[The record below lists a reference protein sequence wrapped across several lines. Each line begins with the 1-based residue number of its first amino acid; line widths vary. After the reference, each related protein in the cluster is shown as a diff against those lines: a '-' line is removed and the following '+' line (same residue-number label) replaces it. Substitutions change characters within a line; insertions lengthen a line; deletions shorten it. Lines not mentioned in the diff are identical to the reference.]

1 MEERRIYLLASG
13 TGYVVP
19 VNGNFATLV
28 LSGPKVHASVTA
40 FGGDANTRFQTFDDP
55 AEAAAWALSTAETH
69 VGSPNQFSSIEYWEG
84 RHCYSITVTREE
96 SGLFWTGVFP
106 MWADSDRYPDI
117 WDRRTFPTLD
127 EALAFAR
134 EWADSELEHLQT
146 LQEDLRKL
154 RSLVG
159 SGEPWTGFIV

>member
-1 MEERRIYLLASG
+1 MLASG

-19 VNGNFATLV
+19 VNGNFVTLM
-28 LSGPKVHASVTA
+28 LSGPSVHASVKA
-40 FGGDANTRFQTFDDP
+40 FVGDGNRQFQTFDDP
-55 AEAAAWALSTAETH
+55 AEAAAWALSAAETH
-69 VGSPNQFSSIEYWEG
+69 VGSPNQFSPIQYWES
-84 RHCYSITVTREE
+84 RHCYSITVVRAE
-96 SGLFWTGVFP
+96 SGLFWTSVFP
-106 MWADSDRYPDI
+106 VWADSDRYPDI

-134 EWADSELEHLQT
+134 ERADSELEHLQT